1 MKNVHEIFHIS
12 RKQFMIYLQD
22 GEEPS
27 TGYKNILE
35 RCIYRE
41 GLEEVEEHFKVNING
56 TRTAWVCKT
65 CQRYMQGDKMPP
77 ICHKN
82 GLEIVT
88 EPKLQRLTKF
98 DNVLIARKI
107 PFMFISQLP
116 KSRMEALKGKSTLVP
131 IQEEDIRNTVQAGQQ
146 LPRTPDYAGLVT
158 YELR

>member
-1 MKNVHEIFHIS
+1 M
-12 RKQFMIYLQD
+12 RYLQD
-22 GEEPS
+22 GEDAS
-27 TGYKNILE
+27 TDYTSILE

-41 GLEEVEEHFKVNING
+41 GLEEVEDHLKVNING

-65 CQRYMQGDKMPP
+65 CQRYMQEDKMPP

-82 GLEIVT
+82 GLEIVN

-131 IQEEDIRNTVQAGQQ
+131 IEEEDIT
-146 LPRTPDYAGLVT
+146 L
-158 YELR
+158 